1 LVGPFFIQQN
11 RKMIRLAIQ
20 AKGRLNEESME
31 LLKESGIFV
40 EPGKKKLLAKCGE
53 FPMEILFLRDDDI
66 PQAVSMGVA
75 DIGIVGL
82 NEVEERSFSVDKV
95 HNLTFGKCRLS
106 LAIPKSEN
114 YTGIGYFQGKRIATS
129 YPVLLERYFNKVGI
143 KAEIHQIAGSV
154 EIAPSVGLA
163 DAIFDI
169 VSSGGTLITN
179 GLKEVITVMDSQA
192 VLIAT
197 PNIEKGKS
205 DILKQLLVRFE
216 AVERS
221 KGMKYLLMNLP
232 LDKLEDAT
240 GMLPGMRSPTI
251 LPLAQK
257 GWCSVHVVVAEKQLW
272 EKIEGLKSIGA
283 EGILVLSLEKMMP

>member
-1 LVGPFFIQQN
+1 
-11 RKMIRLAIQ
+11 MIRLAIQ
-20 AKGRLNEESME
+20 AKGRLNEESLD
-31 LLKESGIFV
+31 LLKESGLVV
-40 EPGKKKLLAKCGE
+40 EPSKKKLLTKCGD
-53 FPMEILFLRDDDI
+53 FPLEILFLRDDDI

-82 NEVEERSFSVDKV
+82 NEVEERSFIVDKV
-95 HNLTFGKCRLS
+95 HNLAFGKCRLS
-106 LAIPKSEN
+106 LAIPKSEI
-114 YTGIGYFQGKRIATS
+114 YTGIGYFEGKRIATS
-129 YPVLLERYFNKVGI
+129 YPVLLERYFKKEGI
-143 KAEIHQIAGSV
+143 TAEIHQIAGSV

-179 GLKEVITVMDSQA
+179 GLKEVVSVMDSQA

-197 PNIEKGKS
+197 PNMESDKR
-205 DILKQLLVRFE
+205 DILKQLMIRFE

-232 LDKLEDAT
+232 LDRLDDAT
-240 GMLPGMRSPTI
+240 KMLPGMRSPTI

-257 GWCSVHVVVAEKQLW
+257 GWCSVHVVVEEKQLW
-272 EKIEGLKSIGA
+272 DRIEGLKSIGA

>member
-1 LVGPFFIQQN
+1 
-11 RKMIRLAIQ
+11 MIRLAIQ
-20 AKGRLNEESME
+20 AKGRLNEESLD
-31 LLKESGIFV
+31 LLKESGLVV
-40 EPGKKKLLAKCGE
+40 EPSKKKLLTKCGD
-53 FPMEILFLRDDDI
+53 FPLEILFLRDDDI

-82 NEVEERSFSVDKV
+82 NEVEERSFIVDKV
-95 HNLTFGKCRLS
+95 HNLAFGKCRLS

-114 YTGIGYFQGKRIATS
+114 YTGIGYFEGKRIATS
-129 YPVLLERYFNKVGI
+129 YPVLLERYFKKVGI
-143 KAEIHQIAGSV
+143 TAEIHQIAGSV

-179 GLKEVITVMDSQA
+179 GLKEVVSVMDSQA

-197 PNIEKGKS
+197 PNMESDKK
-205 DILKQLLVRFE
+205 DILKQLMMRFE

-232 LDKLEDAT
+232 LDRLDDAT
-240 GMLPGMRSPTI
+240 EMLPGMRSPTI

-257 GWCSVHVVVAEKQLW
+257 GWCSVHVVVEEKQLW
-272 EKIEGLKSIGA
+272 DRIEGLKSIGA

>member
-1 LVGPFFIQQN
+1 
-11 RKMIRLAIQ
+11 MIRLAIQ
-20 AKGRLNEESME
+20 AKGRLNEESLD
-31 LLKESGIFV
+31 LLKESGLVV
-40 EPGKKKLLAKCGE
+40 EPSKKKLLTKCGD
-53 FPMEILFLRDDDI
+53 FPLEILFLRDDDI

-82 NEVEERSFSVDKV
+82 NEVEERSFIVDKV
-95 HNLTFGKCRLS
+95 HNLAFGKCRLS
-106 LAIPKSEN
+106 LAIPKSEI
-114 YTGIGYFQGKRIATS
+114 YTGIGYFEGKRIATS
-129 YPVLLERYFNKVGI
+129 YPVLLERYFKKEGI
-143 KAEIHQIAGSV
+143 TAEIHQIAGSV

-179 GLKEVITVMDSQA
+179 GLKEVVSVMDSQA

-197 PNIEKGKS
+197 PNMESDKR
-205 DILKQLLVRFE
+205 DILKQLMIRFE

-232 LDKLEDAT
+232 LDRLDDAT
-240 GMLPGMRSPTI
+240 KILPGMRSPTI

-257 GWCSVHVVVAEKQLW
+257 GWCSVHVVVEEKQLW
-272 EKIEGLKSIGA
+272 DRIEGLKSIGA

>member
-1 LVGPFFIQQN
+1 
-11 RKMIRLAIQ
+11 MIRLAIQ
-20 AKGRLNEESME
+20 AKGRLNEESLD
-31 LLKESGIFV
+31 LLKESGLVV
-40 EPGKKKLLAKCGE
+40 EPSKKKLLTKCGD
-53 FPMEILFLRDDDI
+53 FPLEILFLRDDDI

-82 NEVEERSFSVDKV
+82 NEVEERSFIVDKV
-95 HNLTFGKCRLS
+95 HNLAFGKCRLS
-106 LAIPKSEN
+106 LAIPKSEIYN
-114 YTGIGYFQGKRIATS
+114 GIGYFQGKRIATS
-129 YPVLLERYFNKVGI
+129 YPVLLERYFKKEGI
-143 KAEIHQIAGSV
+143 TAEIHQIAGSV

-179 GLKEVITVMDSQA
+179 GLKEVVSVMDSQA

-197 PNIEKGKS
+197 PNMESDKR
-205 DILKQLLVRFE
+205 DILKQLMMRFE

-232 LDKLEDAT
+232 LDRLDDAT
-240 GMLPGMRSPTI
+240 EMLPGMRSPTI

-257 GWCSVHVVVAEKQLW
+257 GWCSVHVVVEEKQLW
-272 EKIEGLKSIGA
+272 DRIEGLKSIGA